1 MAQAMARHALPFD
14 KRKLWWLA
22 LPVAAVT
29 VPLALFAWDLFKLYS
44 LAGELEQG
52 AARAQTAVAA
62 RDLDAL
68 KVEAASLSTTATA
81 FASHTDGP
89 LWAAAAAVPWLG
101 DQVVPVQAAAD
112 AMVVLVDDVL
122 APLGQGGSLAGLQLP
137 TVVDGRLDPDAL
149 TEYLPTLERAA
160 TALEQQDAELQAVD
174 TTGAVEPVSAA
185 VERLHSE
192 IVSLRPELD
201 AAVIAA
207 KLLPTMAG
215 GEGERQYV
223 VMVQN
228 NAEPRALGGIPGA
241 VFVLTVNDGRF
252 DLGEYF
258 NAAQLGQ
265 IAKDP
270 LVARDDEVAL
280 FTSRIERFPQN
291 TTFTPEFPR
300 AAELTAQFVQRY
312 NGLEVDGVISIDPV
326 ALGYVLADAP
336 ARDIAGV
343 EVSGANLAQVM
354 LNEVYFRFEDP
365 AAQDAFFQAAAGA
378 LFAEVLSGGAGMIPA
393 LEKATAEGRFML
405 WSAHEQE
412 QALLA
417 PTHMGG
423 DFMTMTDA
431 AGVFIND
438 GSGTKIG
445 YYLDVAATSGDAVCG
460 LGEQTSLS
468 VEMVHTFTGAID
480 ELPPYLAGDYAE
492 VPFGWFG
499 GNVLMYPPQGYVVA
513 DVSVDGEQVA
523 TRGAVHGGRN
533 VTQLWIELEPG
544 QRRVIDYTL
553 VVSEDPAAWDVTVVT
568 PGAQNSFS
576 PRTLVTGQNSC

>member
-1 MAQAMARHALPFD
+1 MTQAMARHALPFD
-14 KRKLWWLA
+14 KRKLWWLSLPA
-22 LPVAAVT
+22 LAVA
-29 VPLALFAWDLFKLYS
+29 VPLALFGWDLFKLYS
-44 LAGELEQG
+44 LAGDLEQG
-52 AARAQTAVAA
+52 AASAQSAVAA
-62 RDLDAL
+62 RDLEAL

-89 LWAAAAAVPWLG
+89 LWDAAAVVPWLG

-122 APLGQGGSLAGLQLP
+122 APLGDGGSLAGLQLP

-160 TALEQQDAELQAVD
+160 AALEQQDAALHAVD
-174 TTGAVEPVSAA
+174 TTGAVEPVAAA
-185 VERLHSE
+185 VDRLHSE

-215 GEGERQYV
+215 GEGERQYL

-241 VFVLTVNDGRF
+241 VFVLTVDDGRF

-265 IAKDP
+265 IAEDP
-270 LVARDDEVAL
+270 LVAREDEVAL

-300 AAELTAQFVQRY
+300 AAQLTAQFVQRY

-343 EVSGANLAQVM
+343 QVSGANLAQVM

-378 LFAEVLSGGAGMIPA
+378 LFSEVLSGGAGMIPA
-393 LEKATAEGRFML
+393 LERATEEGRFMV
-405 WSAHEQE
+405 WSAHEDEQE
-412 QALLA
+412 LLA
-417 PTHMGG
+417 PTTMGG

-445 YYLDVAATSGDAVCG
+445 YYLDVAATSEGAVCRV
-460 LGEQTSLS
+460 GEQTLLT
-468 VEMVHTFTGAID
+468 VEVSHTFAGPLET
-480 ELPPYLAGDYAE
+480 LPPYLAGDYAE

-499 GNVLMYPPQGYVVA
+499 GNVLVYPPQGYAITNVTL
-513 DVSVDGEQVA
+513 DGQAVA
-523 TRGAVHGGRN
+523 TRGAVHGERS
-533 VTQLWIELEPG
+533 VTQMWIELEPG
-544 QRRVIDYTL
+544 ATGVIQYTL
-553 VVSEDPAAWDVTVVT
+553 VLSEEPAQWDVTVVT
-568 PGAQNSFS
+568 PGARDTFS
-576 PRTLVTGQNSC
+576 PRTLVTGQESC